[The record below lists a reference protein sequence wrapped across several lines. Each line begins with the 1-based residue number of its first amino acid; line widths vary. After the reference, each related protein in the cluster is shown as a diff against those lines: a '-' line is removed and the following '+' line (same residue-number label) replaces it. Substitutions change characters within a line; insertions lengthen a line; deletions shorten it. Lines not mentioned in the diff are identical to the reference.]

1 MIQPDLSDV
10 ERRSLERL
18 ADALI
23 PAAPGCLSAS
33 DAGIGRDLLDRI
45 VEHVPERIALLRQA
59 IGLAASGT
67 AEAALASLRQRHAA
81 DYDTFCETIAA
92 AYFMSDEVRAQ
103 VAYPG
108 RIAVPA
114 RIDVLDI
121 EDLLMPVLDGGF
133 GPRAM
138 PDAPA

>member
-1 MIQPDLSDV
+1 MSDPALSAA

-23 PAAPGCLSAS
+23 PPAPGCLSAS
-33 DAGIGRDLLDRI
+33 EAGIGRDLLDRI
-45 VEHVPERIALLRQA
+45 VEHVPERIALLRQV
-59 IGLAASGT
+59 IGHAVSAAP
-67 AEAALASLRQRHAA
+67 ADVLASLRAHDAA
-81 DYDTFCETIAA
+81 TYDAFCDTIAA
-92 AYFMSDEVRAQ
+92 AYFMSAAVRAQ

-121 EDLLMPVLDGGF
+121 EDLLIPVLEHGF
-133 GPRAM
+133 APR
-138 PDAPA
+138 PVPE